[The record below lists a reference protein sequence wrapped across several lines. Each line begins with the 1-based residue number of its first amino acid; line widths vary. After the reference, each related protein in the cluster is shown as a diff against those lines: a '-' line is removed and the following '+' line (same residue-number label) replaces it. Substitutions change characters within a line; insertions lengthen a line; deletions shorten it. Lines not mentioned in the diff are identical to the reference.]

1 MSRLTLSEQ
10 TQLAK
15 LMVDRTCRSASARL
29 KQSPLLRW
37 RYGAPVADKLLIV
50 PQDLRTGD
58 ASFAAEVEFGHFGLG
73 GAMVLLA
80 GRSPFEILPP
90 NEVWQREL
98 HGFGWLRH
106 FQAAGHVGARDQ
118 ALALVL
124 EWCAKHRWPGT
135 GQAAAVAWE
144 PSVTGRRLM
153 SWIVNAPLILDN
165 VDQETFDTIT
175 DRLADQLIHL
185 SASWR
190 HAPVGQ
196 RRLEALTALVMG
208 HLCIAGRERNLEP
221 IARAYSAEIEQQILP
236 DGGHISRNPHVLV
249 ELLLDF
255 LPLRQCFVTRELRL
269 PEGFDAAIRRML
281 KMLRYL
287 RLGDGKVARFN
298 GMTAHMIDALSTV
311 LAYDD
316 HPQERLDAAPHSKY
330 LRLERGPVVMVMDV
344 GSPPPL
350 ELSGSA
356 HAGCLSFEMSAG
368 AQPIFI
374 NGGAPEPAA
383 HEWHAAARATASHN
397 TLCLGGKSSAKL
409 VRHEHLESL
418 LEGAPIR
425 FPEGVEY
432 KIANREGGIEVDAFH
447 DGYFLRFKLLH
458 RRRIEIAADGSRICG
473 IDRVGPQRGQIRLP
487 QDVPF
492 AVHFHMD
499 ADVVCAPSDE
509 SGSAILTLRDGQRW
523 RFSVTG
529 TELSIEE
536 SIHFA
541 ALAGPRQSLQIAL
554 RAATF
559 GESEVRWTMERM
571 K

>member
-1 MSRLTLSEQ
+1 MNVLVTDLNE
-10 TQLAK
+10 
-15 LMVDRTCRSASARL
+15 DASAL
-29 KQSPLLRW
+29 GQ
-37 RYGAPVADKLLIV
+37 KL
-50 PQDLRTGD
+50 P
-58 ASFAAEVEFGHFGLG
+58 
-73 GAMVLLA
+73 
-80 GRSPFEILPP
+80 
-90 NEVWQREL
+90 
-98 HGFGWLRH
+98 
-106 FQAAGHVGARDQ
+106 
-118 ALALVL
+118 
-124 EWCAKHRWPGT
+124 CY
-135 GQAAAVAWE
+135 
-144 PSVTGRRLM
+144 
-153 SWIVNAPLILDN
+153 
-165 VDQETFDTIT
+165 
-175 DRLADQLIHL
+175 
-185 SASWR
+185 
-190 HAPVGQ
+190 
-196 RRLEALTALVMG
+196 
-208 HLCIAGRERNLEP
+208 LEP
-221 IARAYSAEIEQQILP
+221 IARAFSAEIEQQILP

-255 LPLRQCFVTRELRL
+255 LPLRQCFVTREQRL

-316 HPQERLDAAPHSKY
+316 HSHEGLEAAPQSKY
-330 LRLERGPVVMVMDV
+330 LRLERGPVVMMMDV

-356 HAGCLSFEMSAG
+356 HAGCLSFEMSAA

-432 KIANREGGIEVDAFH
+432 KLTNRDGGIEVDAFH
-447 DGYFLRFKLLH
+447 DGYFQRFKLLH
-458 RRRIEIAADGSRICG
+458 RRRIEIDADGLRIRG
-473 IDRVGPQRGQIRLP
+473 IDRIGPQRGQMRLP

-499 ADVVCAPSDE
+499 ADVTCVPSGE
-509 SGSAILTLRDGQRW
+509 SGRVILTLRDGQRW

-529 TELSIEE
+529 AVLSIEE